1 MHFRVLSTKSIEWK
15 KKKSVNSVNWRKG
28 IEHPIQRVA
37 GINNG
42 TVGKN
47 VETETYVREKTRS
60 IFIVATPA
68 LLAVTR
74 DPALTDP
81 IPATS
86 NLPINSDIY
95 IYIYIRGSLC
105 SQDSRVSEKN
115 LCRENDEFYY
125 AVDPSQNS
133 FDSFPFFIPFVLL
146 LLSLE
151 YISREFLAILFLA
164 NFGI

>member
-1 MHFRVLSTKSIEWK
+1 MWK
-15 KKKSVNSVNWRKG
+15 QKRMY
-28 IEHPIQRVA
+28 
-37 GINNG
+37 
-42 TVGKN
+42 GKRLGRYSSWQHLRYSPSP
-47 VETETYVREKTRS
+47 ET
-60 IFIVATPA
+60 
-68 LLAVTR
+68 
-74 DPALTDP
+74 PALTDP

>member
-74 DPALTDP
+74 DPGSDGSYSRNFQLTHQFR
-81 IPATS
+81 
-86 NLPINSDIY
+86 Y
-95 IYIYIRGSLC
+95 IYIYIS
-105 SQDSRVSEKN
+105 
-115 LCRENDEFYY
+115 
-125 AVDPSQNS
+125 VDPFVPRIPVSLRKISAVKMTNFIMPSIPQNS